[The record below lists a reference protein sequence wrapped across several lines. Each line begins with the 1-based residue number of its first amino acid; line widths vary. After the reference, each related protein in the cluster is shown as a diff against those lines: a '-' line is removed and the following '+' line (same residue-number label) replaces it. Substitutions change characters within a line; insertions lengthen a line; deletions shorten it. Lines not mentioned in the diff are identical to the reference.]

1 MIDVR
6 DVPVAMT
13 ITAANID
20 ERISI
25 YDLLHNVDGLLI
37 GDKGYRELSRL
48 ITAPLQNK
56 RGSPNVIEKNTG

>member
-1 MIDVR
+1 MTDAR
-6 DVPVAMT
+6 GVPVAMT
-13 ITAANID
+13 ITAANI
-20 ERISI
+20 EPISI
-25 YDLLHNVDGLLI
+25 YDLLHNVAGLLI

>member
-1 MIDVR
+1 
-6 DVPVAMT
+6 MT

-37 GDKGYRELSRL
+37 RDKGYRELSRL
-48 ITAPLQNK
+48 ITAPLQNTV
-56 RGSPNVIEKNTG
+56 S

>member
-1 MIDVR
+1 MTDAR
-6 DVPVAMT
+6 GVPVAMT
-13 ITAANID
+13 ITAANI

-37 GDKGYRELSRL
+37 GDKRYRELSRL